1 MKLSN
6 AQRDKRILKI
16 LVPFGVIFSILAA
29 MSGYGEFLFGLVVV
43 GSLWLFSRFLLS
55 NSWYVQQ
62 SLRHANGEFKL
73 FPIIQ
78 LLIILPAALLCIL
91 LGFGLVAVLE
101 NAL

>member
-16 LVPFGVIFSILAA
+16 LAPFGIIFSILAA
-29 MSGYGEFLFGLVVV
+29 MSGEGEFLFGLVVA
-43 GSLWLFSRFLLS
+43 GSLWLFSRFLLI
-55 NSWYVQQ
+55 NRWYVQQ

-73 FPIIQ
+73 FPFIQ
-78 LLIILPAALLCIL
+78 LLIILPAALLSVF
-91 LGFGLVAVLE
+91 LGFGIVTVVE